1 MSISERVLAAAKTSF
16 AKYGFKREELA
27 KISNLI
33 AANLKEESTDEEI
46 STALKNN
53 EGYAEMMQSVYNR
66 GVTETN
72 KKYEGYVRPEP
83 PTPPTPPVPP
93 TPTDPP
99 APPSGLTAEQV
110 QKMISDGIAAGLKP
124 YKEKEER
131 ERLDNLLQSSD
142 KLKDVPEVF
151 RKRYRLEKEE
161 DLENVL
167 TKITNDYTALKQTMV
182 SSGQFVAAPT
192 PSALES
198 EDDDFRKMMEASAN
212 RIADANK
219 Q

>member
-27 KISNLI
+27 KISGLI

-72 KKYEGYVRPEP
+72 KKYEGYVKPEP

-93 TPTDPP
+93 TEPP
-99 APPSGLTAEQV
+99 VPPSGLTAEQV

-131 ERLDNLLQSSD
+131 ERLNNLLQTSD

-151 RKRYRLEKEE
+151 RKQYHLEKEE
-161 DLENVL
+161 DLDNVL

-182 SSGQFVAAPT
+182 SSGQFVEAPT

>member
-72 KKYEGYVRPEP
+72 KKYEGYVKPEP
-83 PTPPTPPVPP
+83 PAPPTPPVPP
-93 TPTDPP
+93 TDPP
-99 APPSGLTAEQV
+99 VPPSGLTAEQV

-131 ERLDNLLQSSD
+131 ERLNNLLQTSD

-151 RKRYRLEKEE
+151 RKQYDLEKEE
-161 DLENVL
+161 DLDNML

-182 SSGQFVAAPT
+182 SSGQFVEAPT
-192 PSALES
+192 PSVLES

>member
-27 KISNLI
+27 KISGLI

-72 KKYEGYVRPEP
+72 KKYEGYVKPEP

-93 TPTDPP
+93 TEPP
-99 APPSGLTAEQV
+99 VPPSGLTAEQV

-131 ERLDNLLQSSD
+131 ERLNNLLQTSD

-151 RKRYRLEKEE
+151 RKQYRLEKEE
-161 DLENVL
+161 DLDNML

-192 PSALES
+192 PSVLES

>member
-72 KKYEGYVRPEP
+72 KKYEGYVKPEP

-93 TPTDPP
+93 TDPP
-99 APPSGLTAEQV
+99 VPPSGLTAEQV

-131 ERLDNLLQSSD
+131 ERLNNLLQTSD

-151 RKRYRLEKEE
+151 RKQYHLEKEE
-161 DLENVL
+161 DLDNVL

>member
-27 KISNLI
+27 KISGLI

-66 GVTETN
+66 GITETN
-72 KKYEGYVRPEP
+72 KKYEGYVKPEP

-93 TPTDPP
+93 TEPP
-99 APPSGLTAEQV
+99 VPPSGLTAEQV

-131 ERLDNLLQSSD
+131 ERLNNLLQTSD

-151 RKRYRLEKEE
+151 RKQYRLEKEE
-161 DLENVL
+161 DLDNML

>member
-1 MSISERVLAAAKTSF
+1 
-16 AKYGFKREELA
+16 
-27 KISNLI
+27 
-33 AANLKEESTDEEI
+33 
-46 STALKNN
+46 
-53 EGYAEMMQSVYNR
+53 MMQSVYNR

-72 KKYEGYVRPEP
+72 KKYEGYVKPEP

-93 TPTDPP
+93 TEPP
-99 APPSGLTAEQV
+99 VPPSGLTAEQV

-131 ERLDNLLQSSD
+131 ERLNNLLQTSD

-151 RKRYRLEKEE
+151 RKQYRLEKEE
-161 DLENVL
+161 DLDNML

-192 PSALES
+192 PSVLES

>member
-1 MSISERVLAAAKTSF
+1 MSILERVLAAAKTSY
-16 AKYGFKREELA
+16 AKYGFKREELT

-33 AANLKEESTDEEI
+33 AANLKDESTDEEI
-46 STALKNN
+46 ATALKNG

-66 GVTETN
+66 GVSETN
-72 KKYEGYVRPEP
+72 KKYEGYVKPEP
-83 PTPPTPPVPP
+83 PTSPTPP
-93 TPTDPP
+93 
-99 APPSGLTAEQV
+99 SQLTAEQV

-131 ERLDNLLQSSD
+131 ERLNNLLQTSD

-151 RKRYRLEKEE
+151 RRQYRLDKEE
-161 DLENVL
+161 DLDNML
-167 TKITNDYTALKQTMV
+167 TKINDDYTALKQSMV

-192 PSALES
+192 PASKES
-198 EDDDFRKMMEASAN
+198 EDDDFRKMMEASAT
-212 RIADANK
+212 RIAEANK

>member
-27 KISNLI
+27 KISSLI

-72 KKYEGYVRPEP
+72 KKYEGYVKPEP

-93 TPTDPP
+93 TEPP
-99 APPSGLTAEQV
+99 VPPSGLTAEQV

-131 ERLDNLLQSSD
+131 ERLNNLLQTSD
-142 KLKDVPEVF
+142 KLKDVPEIF
-151 RKRYRLEKEE
+151 RKQYRLEKEE
-161 DLENVL
+161 DLDNML

>member
-72 KKYEGYVRPEP
+72 KKYEGYVKPEP

-93 TPTDPP
+93 TDPP
-99 APPSGLTAEQV
+99 VPPSGLTAEQV

-131 ERLDNLLQSSD
+131 ERLNNLLQTSD

-151 RKRYRLEKEE
+151 RKQYHLEKEE
-161 DLENVL
+161 DLDNVL

-182 SSGQFVAAPT
+182 SSGQFVEAPT
-192 PSALES
+192 PSVLKS

>member
-72 KKYEGYVRPEP
+72 KKYEGYVKPEP
-83 PTPPTPPVPP
+83 PTPPTPPVP
-93 TPTDPP
+93 PTDPP

-131 ERLDNLLQSSD
+131 ERLNNLLQTSD

-151 RKRYRLEKEE
+151 RKQYHLEKEE
-161 DLENVL
+161 DLDNVL

-182 SSGQFVAAPT
+182 SSGQFVEAPT

>member
-72 KKYEGYVRPEP
+72 KKYEGYVKPEP
-83 PTPPTPPVPP
+83 PAPPTPPVPP
-93 TPTDPP
+93 TDPP
-99 APPSGLTAEQV
+99 VPPSGLTAEQV

-131 ERLDNLLQSSD
+131 ERLNNLLQTSD

-151 RKRYRLEKEE
+151 RKQYHLEKEE
-161 DLENVL
+161 DLDNVL

-182 SSGQFVAAPT
+182 SSGQFVEAPT

>member
-27 KISNLI
+27 KISGLI

-72 KKYEGYVRPEP
+72 KKYEGYVKPEP

-93 TPTDPP
+93 TEPP
-99 APPSGLTAEQV
+99 VPPSGLTAEQV

-131 ERLDNLLQSSD
+131 ERLNNLLQTSD

-151 RKRYRLEKEE
+151 RKQYRLEKEE
-161 DLENVL
+161 DLDNML

-182 SSGQFVAAPT
+182 SSGQFVEAPT
-192 PSALES
+192 PSVLES
-198 EDDDFRKMMEASAN
+198 EDVDFRKMMEASAN

>member
-1 MSISERVLAAAKTSF
+1 MGILERVLAAAKTSF

-66 GVTETN
+66 GVSETN
-72 KKYEGYVRPEP
+72 KKFEGYIKPEPPAP
-83 PTPPTPPVPP
+83 PTPPA
-93 TPTDPP
+93 PP
-99 APPSGLTAEQV
+99 AQTETTPPPSGLTTEQV

-131 ERLDNLLQSSD
+131 ERLNNLLQTSD

-151 RKRYRLEKEE
+151 RRQYRLEKEE
-161 DLENVL
+161 DLDNML

>member
-27 KISNLI
+27 KISSLI

-72 KKYEGYVRPEP
+72 KKYEGYVKPEP
-83 PTPPTPPVPP
+83 PTPPTPPIPP
-93 TPTDPP
+93 TEPP
-99 APPSGLTAEQV
+99 VPPSGLTAEQV

-124 YKEKEER
+124 
-131 ERLDNLLQSSD
+131 
-142 KLKDVPEVF
+142 
-151 RKRYRLEKEE
+151 
-161 DLENVL
+161 
-167 TKITNDYTALKQTMV
+167 
-182 SSGQFVAAPT
+182 
-192 PSALES
+192 
-198 EDDDFRKMMEASAN
+198 
-212 RIADANK
+212 
-219 Q
+219 

>member
-72 KKYEGYVRPEP
+72 KKYEGYVKPEP

-93 TPTDPP
+93 TDPP
-99 APPSGLTAEQV
+99 VPPSGLTAEQV

-131 ERLDNLLQSSD
+131 ERLNNLLQTSD

-151 RKRYRLEKEE
+151 RKQYRLEKEE
-161 DLENVL
+161 DLDNML

>member
-1 MSISERVLAAAKTSF
+1 MSISERVLAAAKTSY

-72 KKYEGYVRPEP
+72 KKYEGYVKPEP

-93 TPTDPP
+93 TEPP
-99 APPSGLTAEQV
+99 VPPSGLTTEQV
-110 QKMISDGIAAGLKP
+110 QKIISDGIAAGLKP

-131 ERLDNLLQSSD
+131 ERLNNLLQTSD

-151 RKRYRLEKEE
+151 RKQYRLEKEE
-161 DLENVL
+161 DLDNVL

-182 SSGQFVAAPT
+182 SSGQFVEAPT
-192 PSALES
+192 PSVLES

>member
-27 KISNLI
+27 KISGLI

-72 KKYEGYVRPEP
+72 KKYEGYVKPEP

-93 TPTDPP
+93 TEPP
-99 APPSGLTAEQV
+99 VPPSGLTAEQV

-131 ERLDNLLQSSD
+131 ERLNNLLQTSD

-151 RKRYRLEKEE
+151 RKQYHLEKEE
-161 DLENVL
+161 DLDNVL

-182 SSGQFVAAPT
+182 SSGQFVEAPT
-192 PSALES
+192 PSVLES

>member
-16 AKYGFKREELA
+16 ARYGFKREELA

-72 KKYEGYVRPEP
+72 KKYEGYVKPEP

-93 TPTDPP
+93 TEPP
-99 APPSGLTAEQV
+99 VPPSGLTAEQV

-131 ERLDNLLQSSD
+131 ERLNNLLQTSD

-151 RKRYRLEKEE
+151 RKQYHLEKEE
-161 DLENVL
+161 DLDNVL

-182 SSGQFVAAPT
+182 SSGQFVEAPT
-192 PSALES
+192 PSVLES

>member
-72 KKYEGYVRPEP
+72 KKYEGYVKPEP

-93 TPTDPP
+93 IDPP
-99 APPSGLTAEQV
+99 VPPSGLTAEQV

-131 ERLDNLLQSSD
+131 ERLNNLLQTSD

-151 RKRYRLEKEE
+151 RKQYHLEKEE
-161 DLENVL
+161 DLDNVL

-182 SSGQFVAAPT
+182 SSGQFVEAPT

>member
-27 KISNLI
+27 KISSLI

-72 KKYEGYVRPEP
+72 KKYEGYVKPEP
-83 PTPPTPPVPP
+83 PAPPTPPVPP
-93 TPTDPP
+93 TDPP
-99 APPSGLTAEQV
+99 VPPSGLTAEQV

-131 ERLDNLLQSSD
+131 ERLNNLLQTSD

-151 RKRYRLEKEE
+151 RKQYHLEKEE
-161 DLENVL
+161 DLDNVL

-182 SSGQFVAAPT
+182 SSGQFVEAPT
-192 PSALES
+192 PSVLES

>member
-1 MSISERVLAAAKTSF
+1 MSISERVLAAAKTSY
-16 AKYGFKREELA
+16 AKYGFKREELT

-33 AANLKEESTDEEI
+33 AANLKDESTDEEI

-66 GVTETN
+66 GVSETN
-72 KKYEGYVRPEP
+72 KKFEGYIKPEP
-83 PTPPTPPVPP
+83 PASSTTTPPPAQTETTP
-93 TPTDPP
+93 
-99 APPSGLTAEQV
+99 PPSGLTAEQV

-151 RKRYRLEKEE
+151 RRQYRLEKEE
-161 DLENVL
+161 DLDNML

-192 PSALES
+192 PSTLGS
-198 EDDDFRKMMEASAN
+198 EDDDFIKMMGESAQ
-212 RIADANK
+212 RMTAEPAK
-219 Q
+219 

>member
-93 TPTDPP
+93 TEPP
-99 APPSGLTAEQV
+99 VPPSGLTAEQV

-131 ERLDNLLQSSD
+131 ERLNNLLQTSD

-151 RKRYRLEKEE
+151 RKQYHLEKEE
-161 DLENVL
+161 DLDNVL

-182 SSGQFVAAPT
+182 SSGQFVEAPT
-192 PSALES
+192 PSVLES

>member
-1 MSISERVLAAAKTSF
+1 MSISERVLAAAKTSY
-16 AKYGFKREELA
+16 AKYGFKREELT

-33 AANLKEESTDEEI
+33 AANLKDESTDEEI
-46 STALKNN
+46 STALKNG

-72 KKYEGYVRPEP
+72 KKYEGYVKPEP

-93 TPTDPP
+93 TEPP
-99 APPSGLTAEQV
+99 VPPSGLTAEQV

-131 ERLDNLLQSSD
+131 ERLNNLLQTSD

-151 RKRYRLEKEE
+151 RKRYHLEKEE
-161 DLENVL
+161 DLDNVL

-182 SSGQFVAAPT
+182 SSGQFVEAPT
-192 PSALES
+192 PSVLES

>member
-1 MSISERVLAAAKTSF
+1 MGISERVLAAAKTSY
-16 AKYGFKREELA
+16 AKYGFKREELT

-33 AANLKEESTDEEI
+33 AANLKDESTDEEI
-46 STALKNN
+46 STALKNG

-66 GVTETN
+66 GVSETN
-72 KKYEGYVRPEP
+72 KKYEGYIKPEP
-83 PTPPTPPVPP
+83 PASSTTTPPPAQTETTP
-93 TPTDPP
+93 
-99 APPSGLTAEQV
+99 PPSGLTAEQV

-151 RKRYRLEKEE
+151 RRQYRLEKEE
-161 DLENVL
+161 DLDNML

>member
-27 KISNLI
+27 KISSLI

-66 GVTETN
+66 GITETN
-72 KKYEGYVRPEP
+72 KKYEGYVKPEP

-93 TPTDPP
+93 TEPP
-99 APPSGLTAEQV
+99 VPPSGLTAEQV

-131 ERLDNLLQSSD
+131 ERLNNLLQTSD

-151 RKRYRLEKEE
+151 RKQYHLEKEE
-161 DLENVL
+161 DLDNVL

-182 SSGQFVAAPT
+182 SSGQFVEAPT
-192 PSALES
+192 PSVLES

>member
-27 KISNLI
+27 KISSLI
-33 AANLKEESTDEEI
+33 VANLKEESTDEEI

-72 KKYEGYVRPEP
+72 KKYEGYVKPEP

-93 TPTDPP
+93 TEPP
-99 APPSGLTAEQV
+99 VPPSGLTAEQV

-131 ERLDNLLQSSD
+131 ERLNNLLQTSD

-151 RKRYRLEKEE
+151 RKQYRLEKEE
-161 DLENVL
+161 DLDNML

>member
-72 KKYEGYVRPEP
+72 KKYEGYVKPEP
-83 PTPPTPPVPP
+83 PAPPTPPVPP
-93 TPTDPP
+93 TDPP
-99 APPSGLTAEQV
+99 VPPSGLTAEQV

-131 ERLDNLLQSSD
+131 ERLNNLLQTSD

-151 RKRYRLEKEE
+151 RKQYRLEKEE
-161 DLENVL
+161 DLDNML

-182 SSGQFVAAPT
+182 SSGQFVEAPT

>member
-72 KKYEGYVRPEP
+72 KKYEGYVKPEP
-83 PTPPTPPVPP
+83 STPPTPPVPP
-93 TPTDPP
+93 TEPP
-99 APPSGLTAEQV
+99 VPPSGLTTEQV

-131 ERLDNLLQSSD
+131 ERLNNLLQTSD

-151 RKRYRLEKEE
+151 RKQYHLEKEE
-161 DLENVL
+161 DLDNVL

-182 SSGQFVAAPT
+182 SSGQFVEAPT
-192 PSALES
+192 PSVLES

>member
-1 MSISERVLAAAKTSF
+1 MSISERVLAAAKTSY

-33 AANLKEESTDEEI
+33 AANLKDESTDEEI
-46 STALKNN
+46 STALKNG

-66 GVTETN
+66 GVSETN
-72 KKYEGYVRPEP
+72 KKYEGYVKPEP

-93 TPTDPP
+93 TEPP
-99 APPSGLTAEQV
+99 VPPSGLTAEQV

-131 ERLDNLLQSSD
+131 ERLNNLLQTSD

-151 RKRYRLEKEE
+151 RKQYHLEKEE
-161 DLENVL
+161 DLDNVL

-182 SSGQFVAAPT
+182 SSGQFVEAPT
-192 PSALES
+192 PSGQGS
-198 EDDDFRKMMEASAN
+198 EDDDFIKMMGESAQ
-212 RIADANK
+212 RMTAEPAK
-219 Q
+219 

>member
-27 KISNLI
+27 KISSLI

-72 KKYEGYVRPEP
+72 KKYEGYVKPEP

-93 TPTDPP
+93 TEPP
-99 APPSGLTAEQV
+99 VPPSGLTAEQV

-131 ERLDNLLQSSD
+131 ERLNNLLQTSD

-151 RKRYRLEKEE
+151 RKQYRLEKEE
-161 DLENVL
+161 DLDNML

-182 SSGQFVAAPT
+182 SSGQFVEAPT
-192 PSALES
+192 PSVLES

>member
-72 KKYEGYVRPEP
+72 KKYEGYVKPEP

-93 TPTDPP
+93 TEPP
-99 APPSGLTAEQV
+99 VPPSGLTAEQV

-131 ERLDNLLQSSD
+131 ERLNNLLQTSD

-151 RKRYRLEKEE
+151 RRQYHLEKEE
-161 DLENVL
+161 DLDNVL

-182 SSGQFVAAPT
+182 SSGQFVEAPT
-192 PSALES
+192 PSVLES

>member
-1 MSISERVLAAAKTSF
+1 MSISERVLAAAKTSY
-16 AKYGFKREELA
+16 AKYGFKREELT

-33 AANLKEESTDEEI
+33 AANLKDESTDEEI

-66 GVTETN
+66 GVSETN
-72 KKYEGYVRPEP
+72 KKYEGYIKPEP
-83 PTPPTPPVPP
+83 PASSTTTPPPAQTETTP
-93 TPTDPP
+93 
-99 APPSGLTAEQV
+99 PPSGLTAEQV

-151 RKRYRLEKEE
+151 RRQYRLEKEE
-161 DLENVL
+161 DLDNML

-192 PSALES
+192 PSTLGS
-198 EDDDFRKMMEASAN
+198 EDDDFIKMMGESAQ
-212 RIADANK
+212 RMTAEPAK
-219 Q
+219 

>member
-1 MSISERVLAAAKTSF
+1 MNQLTRK
-16 AKYGFKREELA
+16 
-27 KISNLI
+27 
-33 AANLKEESTDEEI
+33 I

-66 GVTETN
+66 GVSETN
-72 KKYEGYVRPEP
+72 KKFEGYIKPEP
-83 PTPPTPPVPP
+83 PASSTTTPPPAQTETTP
-93 TPTDPP
+93 
-99 APPSGLTAEQV
+99 PPSGLTAEQV

-151 RKRYRLEKEE
+151 RRQYRLEKEE
-161 DLENVL
+161 DLDNML

-192 PSALES
+192 PSTLGS
-198 EDDDFRKMMEASAN
+198 EDDDFIKMMGESAQ
-212 RIADANK
+212 RMTAEPAK
-219 Q
+219 

>member
-72 KKYEGYVRPEP
+72 KKYEGYVKPEP

-93 TPTDPP
+93 TDPP
-99 APPSGLTAEQV
+99 VPPSGLTAEQV

-131 ERLDNLLQSSD
+131 ERLNNLLQTSD

-151 RKRYRLEKEE
+151 RKQYRLEKEE
-161 DLENVL
+161 DLDNVL

-182 SSGQFVAAPT
+182 SSGQFVEAPT

>member
-1 MSISERVLAAAKTSF
+1 MSISERVLAAAKTSY
-16 AKYGFKREELA
+16 AKYGFKREELT

-33 AANLKEESTDEEI
+33 AANLKDESTDEEI

-66 GVTETN
+66 GVSETN
-72 KKYEGYVRPEP
+72 KKFEGYIKPEPPAP
-83 PTPPTPPVPP
+83 PTPPA
-93 TPTDPP
+93 PP
-99 APPSGLTAEQV
+99 AQTETTPPPSGLTAEQV

-151 RKRYRLEKEE
+151 RRQYRLEKEE
-161 DLENVL
+161 DLDNML
-167 TKITNDYTALKQTMV
+167 AKITNDYTALKQTMV

-192 PSALES
+192 PSTLGS
-198 EDDDFRKMMEASAN
+198 EDDDFIKMMGESAQ
-212 RIADANK
+212 RMTAEPAK
-219 Q
+219 